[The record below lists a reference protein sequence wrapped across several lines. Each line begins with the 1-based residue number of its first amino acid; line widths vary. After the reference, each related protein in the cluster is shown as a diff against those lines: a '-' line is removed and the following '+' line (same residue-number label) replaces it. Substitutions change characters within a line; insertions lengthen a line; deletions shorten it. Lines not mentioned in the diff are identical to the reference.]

1 MNTDFY
7 DSVFEENIKRGI
19 DSGIITI
26 TENQRR
32 ITYHCKR
39 DYSAFLKDPEEKN
52 RASCFCEL
60 VLDYGYP
67 PENID
72 IEVVI
77 PKTIPEDKADII
89 VYDDNGAEYLMVEC
103 FESWITGDEYEY
115 AIELSSEKAEHV
127 QSKFFALTA
136 DVRKTVFKAEGF
148 KLYETYKNTIAD
160 IPTKYGEI
168 PQYRFI
174 KGVKDL
180 KKVNKKTVKTLLEL
194 ANFIAWQGG
203 TIYDPEAELEVN
215 KLVQVKI
222 KDEATTKYGEAYKFQ
237 IETKESPQ
245 HLLYKINSIYYNIQ
259 QSDDILLQPDTVYK
273 IVEVLQDI
281 ELSSAI

>member
-1 MNTDFY
+1 MNEDLY
-7 DSVFEENIKRGI
+7 NGIFEENIKRGI
-19 DSGIITI
+19 KTGIITI
-26 TENQRR
+26 TDDKRK
-32 ITYHCKR
+32 IVYHCKR

-103 FESWITGDEYEY
+103 FESLETDEEFQY
-115 AIELSSEKAEHV
+115 AIVRSSANAQHV
-127 QSKFFALTA
+127 EAKYFVIASNF
-136 DVRKTVFKAEGF
+136 RRTVFEVEN
-148 KLYETYKNTIAD
+148 LNTYERYKNIIAD
-160 IPTKYGEI
+160 IPARYTEI
-168 PQYRFI
+168 PQQRFV
-174 KGVKDL
+174 KGVKEF
-180 KKVNKKTVKTLLEL
+180 KKVSKEEIQYIFDIVNY
-194 ANFIAWQGG
+194 IAWQGG
-203 TIYDPEAELEVN
+203 KTFLEVAKQEVN

>member
-7 DSVFEENIKRGI
+7 DSIFEENIKRGI

-39 DYSAFLKDPEEKN
+39 DFSIYFKDPEEKV
-52 RASCFCEL
+52 RASYFCEL

-67 PENID
+67 VKNID
-72 IEVVI
+72 INVKISDIFSQVPI
-77 PKTIPEDKADII
+77 GII
-89 VYDDNGAEYLMVEC
+89 VYDNNGAEFLTVEC
-103 FESWITGDEYEY
+103 FKSLETDEEFQY
-115 AIELSSEKAEHV
+115 AIVRSSANAQHV
-127 QSKFFALTA
+127 EAKYFVIASNF
-136 DVRKTVFKAEGF
+136 RRTVFEVEN
-148 KLYETYKNTIAD
+148 LNTYERYKNIIAD
-160 IPTKYGEI
+160 IPARYTEI
-168 PQYRFI
+168 PQQRFV
-174 KGVKDL
+174 KGVKEF
-180 KKVNKKTVKTLLEL
+180 KKVSKEEIQYIFDIVNY
-194 ANFIAWQGG
+194 IAWQGG
-203 TIYDPEAELEVN
+203 KTFLEVAKQEVN